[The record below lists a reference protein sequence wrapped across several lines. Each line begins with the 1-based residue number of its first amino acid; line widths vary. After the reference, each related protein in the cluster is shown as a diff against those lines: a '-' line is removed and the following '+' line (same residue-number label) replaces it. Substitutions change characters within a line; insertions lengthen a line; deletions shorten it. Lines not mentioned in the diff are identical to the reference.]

1 MGSAGR
7 RWPRIAAGIG
17 SAMVLVATG
26 VAGVGAVAYRN
37 FDSNLSS
44 RVISVDGRSDGGPSA
59 MDGQPLNIL
68 VTGSDIRTGDGNT
81 AYGDP
86 TQIEGAR
93 SDTTLLV
100 HINSD
105 RTSAI
110 AVSIPRDTLVDIP
123 SCPQWLAPPSEP
135 VEQDRINEAFRI
147 GGVGCTIK
155 TVEDLTGVPIDH
167 FVVVD
172 FNGFK
177 GVVEALDGV
186 EVCLTE
192 PVDDPLSGLKLDA
205 GTHIVSGEDAL
216 AFVRARYT
224 IGDGSDISRIDR
236 QQAFLASAVRKAT
249 SLGVLANP
257 VTTYKLLD
265 EATKSLFTDTGLG
278 SLADLTSLA
287 VSMSDMRPS
296 DVTFVTAPHYYNPD
310 GATVSINQTAAAP
323 LWEAMREDT
332 SWPPGVTVP
341 EGDTDPLQV
350 APEQIEVRVV
360 NGTGVPGVA
369 TLAAEQLTRNGYQ
382 VVEVGDYA
390 NGIADGTAVI
400 SAADQ
405 KEAARTLA
413 YAANAQYNQ
422 VGDAQ
427 AALINP
433 SYYTDTP
440 SALTLV
446 IGPDF
451 EGLKAV
457 FVEPSTDI
465 SVAEPDAPTDP
476 EAPVTPSVT
485 GRDASEVVCA

>member
-1 MGSAGR
+1 MGSASR

-17 SAMVLVATG
+17 SALVLVVTG

-37 FDSNLSS
+37 FDNNLSS
-44 RVISVDGRSDGGPSA
+44 RVINVDGRSDASTSA
-59 MDGQPLNIL
+59 LDRQPLNIL

-135 VEQDRINEAFRI
+135 VPQDRINEAFRI

-155 TVEDLTGVPIDH
+155 TVEELTDVPIDH

-177 GVVEALDGV
+177 GVVEAIDGV

-192 PVDDPLSGLKLDA
+192 AVDDPLSGLKLDA
-205 GTHIVSGEDAL
+205 GTHVVKGEDAL

-224 IGDGSDISRIDR
+224 LGDGSDISRIDR

-323 LWEAMREDT
+323 LWQAMREDT
-332 SWPPGVTVP
+332 SWPPSPTVP
-341 EGDTDPLQV
+341 NGDDEPLSV

-369 TLAAEQLTRNGYQ
+369 TQAAEQLTRNGYT

-390 NGIADGTAVI
+390 QGLADQTAVI

-405 KEAARTLA
+405 REAARTLA
-413 YAANAQYNQ
+413 YAAGAGLNT

-433 SYYTDTP
+433 AYYTDTP
-440 SALTLV
+440 TALTLV

-451 EGLKAV
+451 EGLRAV
-457 FVEPSTDI
+457 FVQPQATTEIPTVEP
-465 SVAEPDAPTDP
+465 PTDP
-476 EAPVTPSVT
+476 GAPVVPPTT
-485 GRDASEVVCA
+485 GRDASEVICS